1 MRDVS
6 ATIVISAFAASLSCA
21 TAALAAPS
29 AAEIL
34 DGYKT
39 ATGGSAWDSKV
50 TLSIEAAF
58 SGLGMTGTVH
68 SLTDVKDGRS
78 FEEDKV
84 GPTNTANGFAHKAGI
99 HLDALMKFGPR
110 KYELLPP
117 GLIGNRRSLVIGTLL
132 SGKTRLLDVEKFQ
145 EKYG

>member
-1 MRDVS
+1 VS
-6 ATIVISAFAASLSCA
+6 NAFAALEAGAGYISTSLLGIGERTGITPTSSLLVNLYV
-21 TAALAAPS
+21 LAPGLARRYDLGRLTE
-29 AAEIL
+29 AENYVARAC
-34 DGYKT
+34 G
-39 ATGGSAWDSKV
+39 
-50 TLSIEAAF
+50 IEMPPN
-58 SGLGMTGTVH
+58 LM
-68 SLTDVKDGRS
+68 
-78 FEEDKV
+78 
-84 GPTNTANGFAHKAGI
+84 TNTANGFAHKAGI

>member
-1 MRDVS
+1 M
-6 ATIVISAFAASLSCA
+6 
-21 TAALAAPS
+21 
-29 AAEIL
+29 
-34 DGYKT
+34 
-39 ATGGSAWDSKV
+39 
-50 TLSIEAAF
+50 
-58 SGLGMTGTVH
+58 
-68 SLTDVKDGRS
+68 
-78 FEEDKV
+78 
-84 GPTNTANGFAHKAGI
+84 TNTANGFAHKAGI